1 MIYFVSGTGTG
12 VGKTVATGLAARDL
26 ARRGVDA
33 ITVKMVQTGDAG
45 FSEDVEEHRR
55 LAGGGPF
62 PEDAAG
68 LTAPQVFAFP
78 ASPLLAAELEGRRVD
93 FSAIDRAVAACAEA
107 HSVVLVEGAGGLA
120 VPLDGETLAI
130 DFAAARGWPLV
141 LVADGRLGAINHT
154 LLSLEAVKARG
165 MALAGVVHVEAPA
178 GTDPRIDADAERAVR
193 RALERDFPG
202 VPLVRLPRFDVSSGT
217 VPDVDFSPIFATW
230 EPARSA
236 AAGAGAGGSDA
247 ARPVSAAR
255 SAADLDWDRR
265 KIWHPYASLG
275 TPPPVFEAVRGL
287 GAEVELAD
295 GTRLVDAVAS
305 WWSVAHGH
313 DHPAIVEAVKRQ
325 ASRMTHVMFGGF
337 THEPAVALSRR
348 LAAIA
353 PEGLDN
359 VFFADSGSIAVE
371 VASKMAVQYQRALGR
386 PERCKLLALRG
397 GYHGDTAGAM
407 ALSDPDGM
415 HVLFRGIMPKH
426 FFADKPSVPFDG
438 EWDDACLA
446 SVERAFDEHG
456 GEIAAAICEPVFQ
469 AANAMWFYHPRFLRG
484 LRRICD
490 ERGALLVYDEI
501 AAGLWR
507 TGRRWAHEHAGDG
520 AAPDVLCTGKALT
533 GGAMT
538 LAAVLASDRVAGTI
552 SGGRPSAF
560 MHGPTFMANPLAC
573 AAACA
578 SLDLFAAS
586 DYAEKARRIER
597 AFRTGLEPLRGA
609 PNVADVRVLG
619 AAGVVELVSP
629 PAPEDVRRVILE
641 TGVWLRPFAGFVY
654 SIPPFVVSDSQ
665 LSRICEAIR
674 AVAALPPGPPPDDPD
689 FHE

>member
-1 MIYFVSGTGTG
+1 MTYFVSGTGTG
-12 VGKTVATGLAARDL
+12 VGKTVATGLLARDL

-33 ITVKMVQTGDAG
+33 ITLKMVQTGNAG
-45 FSEDVEEHRR
+45 FSEDIDEHRR
-55 LAGGGPF
+55 LSGTGRFA
-62 PEDAAG
+62 EDASG

-78 ASPLLAAELEGRRVD
+78 ASPRLAAEIEGRRVD
-93 FSAIDRAVAACAEA
+93 FAAIDRAVEACASA
-107 HSVVLVEGAGGLA
+107 HGTVLVEGAGGLD
-120 VPLDGETLAI
+120 VPLDDETLAI

-154 LLSLEAVKARG
+154 LLSLEAARIRG
-165 MALAGVVHVEAPA
+165 MALAGVLHMEAPA

-193 RALERDFPG
+193 LALARDFPG
-202 VPLVRLPRFDVSSGT
+202 VPLVRIPRFDVSSGT
-217 VPDVDFSPIFATW
+217 VPDVDFSPVFA
-230 EPARSA
+230 PRG
-236 AAGAGAGGSDA
+236 AAGAGEGGA
-247 ARPVSAAR
+247 AAR
-255 SAADLDWDRR
+255 SAADLGWDRR

-275 TPPPVFEAVRGL
+275 NPPPVFEAVRGC

-313 DHPAIVEAVKRQ
+313 DHPALVEAIRRQ
-325 ASRMTHVMFGGF
+325 SGRLTHVMFGGF
-337 THEPAVALSRR
+337 THEPAVELSRR
-348 LAAIA
+348 LSKIA
-353 PEGLDN
+353 PAGLDN

-371 VASKMAVQYQRALGR
+371 VASKMAVQYQHALGR
-386 PERCKLLALRG
+386 RERCRLLALKG

-415 HVLFRGIMPKH
+415 HVLFRGLMPKH
-426 FFADKPSVPFDG
+426 FFANKPSVPFGG
-438 EWDDACLA
+438 EWDDAC
-446 SVERAFDEHG
+446 VESIRRAFDGHG
-456 GEIAAAICEPVFQ
+456 GEIAAVICEPVFQ
-469 AANAMWFYHPRFLRG
+469 AANAMWFYHPRLLRE
-484 LRRICD
+484 LRHLCD
-490 ERGALLVYDEI
+490 ERGALLIYDEI

-507 TGRRWAHEHAGDG
+507 TGRRWAHEHAGPG
-520 AAPDVLCTGKALT
+520 AEPDILCTGKALT

-538 LAAVLASDRVAGTI
+538 LAATLASGRVAETI

-586 DYAEKARRIER
+586 DYGEKARRIER
-597 AFRTGLEPLRGA
+597 AFRAGLEPLRGA

-619 AAGVVELVSP
+619 AVGVVELVSP
-629 PAPEDVRRVILE
+629 PDPAAVRRVILD
-641 TGVWLRPFAGFVY
+641 TGVWLRPFARFVY

-665 LSRICEAIR
+665 LARIVEALR

>member
-12 VGKTVATGLAARDL
+12 VGKTVATGLMARDL

-33 ITVKMVQTGDAG
+33 ITVKMVQTGNAG
-45 FSEDVEEHRR
+45 FSEDIDEHRR
-55 LAGGGPF
+55 LSGAGPF
-62 PEDAAG
+62 AEDAAG
-68 LTAPQVFAFP
+68 LTAPQVFGFP
-78 ASPLLAAELEGRRVD
+78 ASPRLAAEIEGRRVD
-93 FSAIDRAVAACAEA
+93 FAAIDRAVEACAAA
-107 HSVVLVEGAGGLA
+107 HAVVLVEGAGGLD
-120 VPLDGETLAI
+120 VPLDDETLAI

-165 MALAGVVHVEAPA
+165 MALAGVLHMAAPA

-193 RALERDFPG
+193 LALARDFSG
-202 VPLVRLPRFDVSSGT
+202 VPLVRIPRFDVSSGI
-217 VPDVDFSPIFATW
+217 VPDVDFSPVFA
-230 EPARSA
+230 PRVAV
-236 AAGAGAGGSDA
+236 GAGEGGA
-247 ARPVSAAR
+247 AAAR
-255 SAADLDWDRR
+255 SSANLDWDRR

-275 TPPPVFEAVRGL
+275 SPPPVFEAVRGC

-313 DHPAIVEAVKRQ
+313 DHPAIVEAIRRQ
-325 ASRMTHVMFGGF
+325 SERLTHVMFGGF
-337 THEPAVALSRR
+337 THGPAVELSRR
-348 LAAIA
+348 LSTIA
-353 PEGLDN
+353 PAGLDN

-371 VASKMAVQYQRALGR
+371 VASKMAVQYQHALGR
-386 PERCKLLALRG
+386 PERCRLLALKG

-415 HVLFRGIMPKH
+415 HVLFRGIMPRH
-426 FFADKPSVPFDG
+426 FFADKPSVPFGG
-438 EWDDACLA
+438 EWDDSC
-446 SVERAFDEHG
+446 VESIRRAFDEHG
-456 GEIAAAICEPVFQ
+456 GEIAAVICEPVFQ
-469 AANAMWFYHPRFLRG
+469 AANAMWFYHPRHLRE
-484 LRRICD
+484 LRRLCD

-507 TGRRWAHEHAGDG
+507 TGLRWAHEHAGPG
-520 AAPDVLCTGKALT
+520 AEPDILCTGKALT

-538 LAAVLASDRVAGTI
+538 LAATLASDRVAATI

-578 SLDLFAAS
+578 SLDLFASS
-586 DYAEKARRIER
+586 DYGEKARRIER
-597 AFRTGLEPLRGA
+597 AFRAGLAPLRGT

-619 AAGVVELVSP
+619 AVGVVELVSP
-629 PAPEDVRRVILE
+629 PDPAAVRRVILE
-641 TGVWLRPFAGFVY
+641 TGVWLRPFSRFVY
-654 SIPPFVVSDSQ
+654 SIPPFVVSDAQ
-665 LSRICEAIR
+665 LARIVEALR